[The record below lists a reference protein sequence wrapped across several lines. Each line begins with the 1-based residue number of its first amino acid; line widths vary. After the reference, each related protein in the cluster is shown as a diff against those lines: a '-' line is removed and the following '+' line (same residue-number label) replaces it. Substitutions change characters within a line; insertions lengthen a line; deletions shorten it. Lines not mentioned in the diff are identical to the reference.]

1 MGLTDVKLNLWNDG
15 DCESPLDLGFNCTI
29 WQHVSFNNRHDSYQ
43 DPYKFV
49 QSTGPHGPEPY
60 INIRRKLA
68 GKTAFWLD
76 FFDHSSVVWSLHG
89 EGPKCQWDTS
99 TFCGLL
105 LGNYR
110 ELRRF
115 SHKEREESARRAMT
129 DLTSWCN
136 GEVYGYHFT
145 DMEGQPLVLSDLCS
159 ERLKQHRDTFGVGRN
174 SGFTSIGGFFDA
186 AHMFEDIRATIKD
199 EQYEVKAVEGE
210 AAWLEEIHKVTP
222 QAVWGENGEA
232 AKLLGFMAS
241 R

>member
-29 WQHVSFNNRHDSYQ
+29 WQHVSFNRRHDSYQ

-76 FFDHSSVVWSLHG
+76 FFDHSGVVWSLHG

-99 TFCGLL
+99 TFCGVL

-115 SHKEREESARRAMT
+115 SHEEREESARRAMT
-129 DLTSWCN
+129 DFTNWCN

-145 DMEGQPLVLSDLCS
+145 DMEDQPCVES
-159 ERLKQHRDTFGVGRN
+159 V
-174 SGFTSIGGFFDA
+174 GGFFDS

-210 AAWLEEIHKVTP
+210 AAWLEQFHKVTP
-222 QAVWGENGEA
+222 EKSWGENGEA

>member
-29 WQHVSFNNRHDSYQ
+29 WQHVSFNRRHDSYQ

-129 DLTSWCN
+129 DLTGWCN

-145 DMEGQPLVLSDLCS
+145 DMEGQPCVES
-159 ERLKQHRDTFGVGRN
+159 V
-174 SGFTSIGGFFDA
+174 GGFFDA

-210 AAWLEEIHKVTP
+210 AAWLEQFHKVTP
-222 QAVWGENGEA
+222 EKSWGENGET
-232 AKLLGFMAS
+232 AKLLGLMAS

>member
-15 DCESPLDLGFNCTI
+15 DCESPLALGFNCTI
-29 WQHVSFNNRHDSYQ
+29 WQHVSFNRRHDSYQ

-76 FFDHSSVVWSLHG
+76 FFDHSGVVWSLHG

-115 SHKEREESARRAMT
+115 SHKEREQSARRAMT

-145 DMEGQPLVLSDLCS
+145 NMEGQPCFESV
-159 ERLKQHRDTFGVGRN
+159 
-174 SGFTSIGGFFDA
+174 GGFFNVE
-186 AHMFEDIRATIKD
+186 HMFEDIRATIKD

-210 AAWLEEIHKVTP
+210 AAWLEKFHKVTP
-222 QAVWGENGEA
+222 EKPWGENGEA
-232 AKLLGFMAS
+232 EKLLGSMAS